1 MSMDDRNI
9 ESFFNKQELPQE
21 NMPVTNESFMMAMC
35 ISGIHSIIAT
45 ENHKMYENILR
56 NDNLTGAHIFHIY
69 RYSPKSCVILQD
81 ILKKLYDE
89 EFSLYIKIIRK
100 IMTADHV
107 LSSII
112 LSKQEDNIDTFLIK
126 KFMLDMQVSP
136 NQKELIVEDV
146 LNNEDLIRFLFKI
159 NPQITF
165 ITLVRKFLSLGCCE
179 SSVFAE
185 DAVVNL
191 DTLIT
196 TSFLSS
202 MNKNIKDFI
211 VENRPIF
218 EAIFDADKSVNNVTD
233 IAYAFA
239 SYQTSKYIDGP
250 LMRLYKSYYLAGIVD
265 EINSTIKRF
274 EDNGSI
280 DFTSLSTPYGLY
292 VFDYIALT
300 IILLRDGSK
309 NTELTFILD
318 EYDLVAIKEIY
329 QYMNDEIF
337 DLYEF
342 WDKETTVSDIEEKDI
357 EMSAED
363 FINILY

>member
-1 MSMDDRNI
+1 M
-9 ESFFNKQELPQE
+9 
-21 NMPVTNESFMMAMC
+21 
-35 ISGIHSIIAT
+35 
-45 ENHKMYENILR
+45 
-56 NDNLTGAHIFHIY
+56 
-69 RYSPKSCVILQD
+69 
-81 ILKKLYDE
+81 
-89 EFSLYIKIIRK
+89 
-100 IMTADHV
+100 
-107 LSSII
+107 
-112 LSKQEDNIDTFLIK
+112 
-126 KFMLDMQVSP
+126 
-136 NQKELIVEDV
+136 
-146 LNNEDLIRFLFKI
+146 
-159 NPQITF
+159 
-165 ITLVRKFLSLGCCE
+165 
-179 SSVFAE
+179 
-185 DAVVNL
+185 
-191 DTLIT
+191 
-196 TSFLSS
+196 
-202 MNKNIKDFI
+202 KDFI

-218 EAIFDADKSVNNVTD
+218 EAIFDADKSVNNVAD
-233 IAYAFA
+233 ISYAFA

-318 EYDLVAIKEIY
+318 EYDLVAIKEIH